1 MKVTRKKSL
10 FLHTNIISM
19 AKTVIITG
27 ASQGIG
33 KATALL
39 FARKGY
45 NIVLAARQADRL
57 EVAAKEVRELGTE
70 ALAVSC
76 DVRDSV
82 QVNNLIQKAIARF
95 GCVDVLINN
104 AGIFCLGPVEE
115 FSLSEWQQVID
126 TNLWGYIHTIEAIL
140 PHFLERGT
148 GTIVN
153 LSSIGGIV
161 PIPYQIPYTTS
172 KYAVTGLT
180 KALQAELSPQGIQV
194 CGIYPNF
201 IRTQI
206 VERTIFRGKNE
217 QTARD
222 RHALVDKAIN
232 TPILEKPEDVASS
245 IWHAIEH
252 QQTDAIVGTA
262 KLSLTAYKFFPGLMQ
277 SLFRR
282 LFGMKERRY

>member
-1 MKVTRKKSL
+1 MV
-10 FLHTNIISM
+10 
-19 AKTVIITG
+19 KTAIVTG

-39 FARKGY
+39 LARKGY
-45 NIVLAARQADRL
+45 NIVLAARQVDRL
-57 EVAAKEVRELGTE
+57 EAAAKEVRELGSE
-70 ALAVSC
+70 AIAIPT
-76 DVRDSV
+76 DVRDPL
-82 QVNNLIQKAIARF
+82 QVNNLIHSAIAHF
-95 GCVDVLINN
+95 GHVDVLINN

-115 FSLSEWQQVID
+115 FSLSDWQQIID
-126 TNLWGYIHTIEAIL
+126 TNLWGYIHTIQAIL

-180 KALQAELSPQGIQV
+180 KALHAELSPKGIRV

-201 IRTQI
+201 IRTRI
-206 VERTIFRGKNE
+206 IERTIFRGKNE
-217 QTARD
+217 QTAGD
-222 RHALVDKAIN
+222 RHDLVDTAIH
-232 TPILEKPEDVASS
+232 TPVLEKPEDVATA
-245 IWHAIEH
+245 IWQAIKH

-262 KLSLTAYKFFPGLMQ
+262 KLSRTAYKFFPGLMQ
-277 SLFRR
+277 FLFRR
-282 LFGMKERRY
+282 IFGMKERY